1 MAGHQEW
8 DFPRCHRASPCRV
21 FTVLHRKPVGSPVG
35 QPIPAPTFHPTDQRG
50 GMFSQALF
58 PIPPT
63 LTRNLPCSSPSQ
75 ILSYRDKAGARRG
88 SGALSCTDGSVQE
101 EGWVSALKDINTDGD
116 HLGFQSTHDSGR
128 VPEGP
133 RHQGW
138 CAERR

>member
-1 MAGHQEW
+1 M
-8 DFPRCHRASPCRV
+8 
-21 FTVLHRKPVGSPVG
+21 GSPVG

-63 LTRNLPCSSPSQ
+63 LTGNLPCSSPSQ
-75 ILSYRDKAGARRG
+75 ILSYRDKAGAHRG

-116 HLGFQSTHDSGR
+116 HLGLQSTHDSGR